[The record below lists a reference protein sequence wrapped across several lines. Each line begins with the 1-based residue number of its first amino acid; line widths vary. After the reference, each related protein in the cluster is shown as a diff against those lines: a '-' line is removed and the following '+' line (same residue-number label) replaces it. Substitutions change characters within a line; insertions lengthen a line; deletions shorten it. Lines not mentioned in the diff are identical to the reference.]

1 MRPLREIR
9 MLAGLYSFSGLYCLL
24 FVGWM
29 LWWMVASRG
38 GWIFLIMQFTLL
50 LGVCLAFFFVT
61 YGVLKGRGWARTL
74 GLILSGGAI
83 AFMLF
88 EAPIAVPGILAYW
101 LSGHELL
108 FPNALALFSPLLLV
122 TNGLCVYYLTRS
134 RVRAMFARLE

>member
-38 GWIFLIMQFTLL
+38 GWIFLITSLIYV
-50 LGVCLAFFFVT
+50 LGVCFAFFYAAF
-61 YGVLKGRGWARTL
+61 GVLRGRGWARTF
-74 GLILSGGAI
+74 GLVLSAGTI
-83 AFMLF
+83 AFVTLGVLF
-88 EAPIAVPGILAYW
+88 GVTGILAYW
-101 LSGHELL
+101 LSGHELS

-122 TNGLCVYYLTRS
+122 TNGLCVYYLTRP
-134 RVRAMFARLE
+134 RVKVMFTRLE